1 MQTARVGVEHP
12 DATLGVDGLVLL
24 LDRCDE
30 WTSSG
35 TGSLRDDW
43 LVELALL
50 SDLTRYRDE
59 LPCDVPLPLLLLLL
73 LLPYVRLVSDWRAER
88 AA

>member
-12 DATLGVDGLVLL
+12 DTTLGVDGLVLL
-24 LDRCDE
+24 LDRCDA

-50 SDLTRYRDE
+50 SDLATYRDE
-59 LPCDVPLPLLLLLL
+59 LPYDVPLPLLLLLL
-73 LLPYVRLVSDWRAER
+73 LLYTRLVSCQRAG
-88 AA
+88 